1 MRTVLGILAGAGEV
15 LLFAIGAG
23 LLIAVAFKL
32 L

>member
-1 MRTVLGILAGAGEV
+1 MRTVLGILAGASEV

-23 LLIAVAFKL
+23 LLIAVACKL